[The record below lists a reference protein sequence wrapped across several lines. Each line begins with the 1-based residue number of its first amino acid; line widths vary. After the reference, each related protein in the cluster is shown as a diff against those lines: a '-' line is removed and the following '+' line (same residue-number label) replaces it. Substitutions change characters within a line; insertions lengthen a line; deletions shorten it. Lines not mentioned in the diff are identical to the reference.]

1 MKIDG
6 VDPVHFNKIQDQ
18 SNKPVVQEAQ
28 RQNPRQKQQDKVL
41 GREEKVL
48 EADQSQIEELEEAVE
63 KANAT
68 AQTFNAGLDFVIHED
83 SERMM
88 VQVVDRVEDEVIKE
102 LPPEKLLNMVA
113 QIQNIIGVFLD
124 TRR

>member
-6 VDPVHFNKIQDQ
+6 VDPVHFNKVQDQ

-88 VQVVDRVEDEVIKE
+88 VQVVDRVEDEVVKE